1 VTHSTAEAGVASR
14 PSIGLSAHQSIQ
26 NDIAEDRLY
35 RCQEQLRLLG
45 EDLMVLLRTGNSAD
59 ITKLERTVNAL
70 QDGLVQLR
78 LRRAEV
84 EVAGRDLTEI
94 EDRIAVLRSQIGDAT
109 ALHSTDSLAVSEV
122 SSEE

>member
-1 VTHSTAEAGVASR
+1 MHGTKEAGVANR
-14 PSIGLSAHQSIQ
+14 PSIGLSAHKSIL

-45 EDLMVLLRTGNSAD
+45 EELMMHLRSGKTVD
-59 ITKLERTVNAL
+59 ITKLEKTVKAL

-78 LRRAEV
+78 LRRAEA
-84 EVAGRDLTEI
+84 EDAGRDLAEI
-94 EDRIAVLRSQIGDAT
+94 EGRIAVLQSQIGDAT
-109 ALHSTDSLAVSEV
+109 VLHSTDSLAVSEV